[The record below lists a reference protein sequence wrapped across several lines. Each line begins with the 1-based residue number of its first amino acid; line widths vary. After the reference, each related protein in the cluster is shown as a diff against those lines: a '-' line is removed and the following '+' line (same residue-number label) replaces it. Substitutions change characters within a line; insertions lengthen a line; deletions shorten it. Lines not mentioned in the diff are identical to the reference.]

1 MRARHRRRKTA
12 TFNAVSCTIL
22 NDEYNFQAILLMDPG
37 ALGHFGA
44 IAVGRV
50 GQGRDSANTV
60 VHTLPIAMEDH
71 ARVQYKRKT
80 SAVCPPAV
88 SCGYYHI

>member
-1 MRARHRRRKTA
+1 MGDSVRAIHRKRKPA
-12 TFNAVSCTIL
+12 TSNAVSRTTL

-44 IAVGRV
+44 VAVGRV
-50 GQGRDSANTV
+50 GRGRDSAITV
-60 VHTLPIAMEDH
+60 VHTLLIAMEDL

-88 SCGYYHI
+88 SY